1 MINDPVLEFEKR
13 WNEPAR
19 YNRIQMVKTIQAM
32 KKIDE
37 IKQVRVKRLHER
49 RMKASKE
56 QKINAIENALAKHVD
71 LIEDVTVKNRILEKI
86 EKRQQEKEEA
96 KEVELVRK
104 KKKKMEVDDE

>member
-13 WNEPAR
+13 RNEPAR

-37 IKQVRVKRLHER
+37 IKTARVKRLHER

-71 LIEDVTVKNRILEKI
+71 LIEDETVKNRIIDKI
-86 EKRQQEKEEA
+86 ELRKKEKEEA
-96 KEVELVRK
+96 K
-104 KKKKMEVDDE
+104 